1 MPLEGDFRYI
11 AQQERRGWVKEDWKT
26 QKTQAGVC
34 VWRVEGERWIKII
47 FKKHIVVAMNT
58 RSVHEKDTVEGRKC
72 MPRLFRPV
80 QNTKGVLIILMI
92 HEEHG
97 ERG

>member
-1 MPLEGDFRYI
+1 MHSRNAEGGSR
-11 AQQERRGWVKEDWKT
+11 KT
-26 QKTQAGVC
+26 GRPRKPRLVC

>member
-1 MPLEGDFRYI
+1 MGQGRLEDP
-11 AQQERRGWVKEDWKT
+11 ENPGWC
-26 QKTQAGVC
+26 VC
-34 VWRVEGERWIKII
+34 VEGGGERWIKII